1 MRTTREIYVRLF
13 LTAVVLMTLA
23 TTLTACGGGKMS

>member
-13 LTAVVLMTLA
+13 LTAIVLTTLA
-23 TTLTACGGGKMS
+23 TMLTACGGGRMS